1 MNPLHGYHRARSQQ
15 RGLGKRKMLIV
26 GLTGGI
32 ASGKSTVS
40 EMFRES
46 GAAVICFDELAH
58 AVVEPGRPA
67 LEDIR
72 RIFGEEFITPEGGLD
87 RAVMAAA
94 VFPDEGK
101 RKQLEAII
109 HPRIYEEVQNR
120 VTEFGRQGH
129 SMVVKDIPLL
139 YEIQYERR
147 CDCVVVVYVPREVQ
161 KQRLVSRDGMSPEDA
176 SSRLDAQI
184 PIDEKRARADYLV
197 DNAGDLDSTREQVD
211 RILEELRSE
220 ATKKA
225 SDESVRASG

>member
-1 MNPLHGYHRARSQQ
+1 
-15 RGLGKRKMLIV
+15 MLIV

-46 GAAVICFDELAH
+46 GVPVICLDELAH
-58 AVVEPGRPA
+58 TVVEPGRPA

-87 RAVMAAA
+87 REVMAAA
-94 VFPDEGK
+94 VFRNQGK
-101 RKQLEAII
+101 RKQLEAIT
-109 HPRIYEEVQNR
+109 HPRIDEEVQNR
-120 VTEFGRQGH
+120 VAEFERQGH
-129 SMVVKDIPLL
+129 FMVVQDVPLL

-161 KQRLVSRDGMSPEDA
+161 KQRLISRDGMSPEDA
-176 SSRLDAQI
+176 SSRLDAQM
-184 PIDEKRARADYLV
+184 PIEEKRARADYLV
-197 DNAGDLDSTREQVD
+197 DNSGDLESTREQVD

-225 SDESVRASG
+225 SDESIRALG

>member
-1 MNPLHGYHRARSQQ
+1 
-15 RGLGKRKMLIV
+15 MLIV

-87 RAVMAAA
+87 REVMATA
-94 VFPDEGK
+94 VFRNQGK

-109 HPRIYEEVQNR
+109 HPRIAEEVQNR
-120 VTEFGRQGH
+120 VAEFERQGH
-129 SMVVKDIPLL
+129 FMVVQDVPLL

-161 KQRLVSRDGMSPEDA
+161 KQRLISRDGMSPEDA
-176 SSRLDAQI
+176 SSRLDAQM
-184 PIDEKRARADYLV
+184 PIEDKRARADYLV
-197 DNAGDLDSTREQVD
+197 DNSGDLESTREQVD

-220 ATKKA
+220 AARKA